1 MARAG
6 SWMYSFT
13 KDGRPGP
20 GLLMHQ
26 GSLQEPSPE
35 IKELAMGYKKG
46 TIAAEGL
53 VASLRHKLLGACL
66 DHNIS
71 TWLLKACKDHQLSD
85 SALHSSASPA
95 SDDQWFSRGLL
106 DD

>member
-1 MARAG
+1 
-6 SWMYSFT
+6 MYCFT
-13 KDGRPGP
+13 KDGKPGP

-46 TIAAEGL
+46 AIAVEGL
-53 VASLRHKLLGACL
+53 LASLRHKLLGACM

-71 TWLLKACKDHQLSD
+71 VWLLKAYKNYPPNDNAH
-85 SALHSSASPA
+85 HSSLSPA
-95 SDDQWFSRGLL
+95 AEALWFLLGFL